1 MRKFLLFS
9 LLIFASIT
17 GNTQS
22 RILYGYLKDSLSGKP
37 VALASITNTVTK
49 QTVVSNQEGRFR
61 ITVSAGHI
69 LSFAAVGYGFDTT
82 LLGLDFKDTIYVRMQ
97 TLGRQLA
104 DVTVVANKKWS
115 RYQLD
120 SIHRRA
126 EFLQAVGGDYK
137 IPTFALSNSG
147 AGLGFNIDRFS
158 KHEKRKRKA
167 FVFFEEQ
174 EQEAYINYYFTQE
187 IVQQY
192 TGLTDEKLHAFM
204 QAHRPS
210 YKWLRKFH
218 TEEDLKYYL
227 NDQLKIFFG
236 RK

>member
-1 MRKFLLFS
+1 MRKYLLLPILS
-9 LLIFASIT
+9 LAFICSNAQT
-17 GNTQS
+17 KTVN
-22 RILYGYLKDSLSGKP
+22 GYLVDSLSRKP

-49 QTVVSNQEGRFR
+49 QTVVSNQDGRFR
-61 ITVSAGHI
+61 ITANAGHI
-69 LSFAAVGYGFDTT
+69 LSFAAIGYGFDTV
-82 LLGLDFKDTIYVRMQ
+82 LLGLDFKDTIYVQMK

-120 SIHRRA
+120 SINRRA
-126 EFLQAVGGDYK
+126 EFMQAVGGDYK

-147 AGLGFNIDRFS
+147 AGLGFNLDRFS

-187 IVQQY
+187 IVEQY
-192 TGLTDEKLHAFM
+192 TGLRDEKLHAFM
-204 QAHRPS
+204 QAHRPE
-210 YKWLRKFH
+210 YKWLRKHH
-218 TEEDLKYYL
+218 TEEDIKYYL
-227 NDQLKIFFG
+227 NDRLKIFFG

>member
-1 MRKFLLFS
+1 MRIYLLLTFFV
-9 LLIFASIT
+9 FACVSSIA
-17 GNTQS
+17 QS
-22 RILYGYLKDSLSGKP
+22 KTIHGYLIDSVSRKP

-49 QTVVSNQEGRFR
+49 QTVVSNQAGKFR
-61 ITVSAGHI
+61 INVSAGHI
-69 LSFAAVGYGFDTT
+69 LSFAAVGYGFDTV
-82 LLGLDFKDTIYVRMQ
+82 LLGFDFKDSMVVQMK

-104 DVTVVANKKWS
+104 DVTVVANKRWS

-120 SIHRRA
+120 SIQRRA
-126 EFLQAVGGDYK
+126 EFLQGVGGDYK
-137 IPTFALSNSG
+137 IPTFSMSNSG
-147 AGLGFNIDRFS
+147 AGLGFNLDRFS

-167 FVFFEEQ
+167 FEFFEDQ

-187 IVQQY
+187 LVQQY
-192 TGLTDEKLHAFM
+192 TGLTDEKLHTFM
-204 QAHRPS
+204 QAHRPP
-210 YKWLRKFH
+210 YKWLRKYH

>member
-1 MRKFLLFS
+1 MRKYLLFT
-9 LLIFASIT
+9 LFVFACFS
-17 GNTQS
+17 GMAQS
-22 RILYGYLKDSLSGKP
+22 KTIHGYLIDSVSRKP
-37 VALASITNTVTK
+37 VALASITNTFTK
-49 QTVVSNQEGRFR
+49 QTVVSNQAGKFR
-61 ITVSAGHI
+61 INVNAGHI
-69 LSFAAVGYGFDTT
+69 LSFAAVGYGFDTV
-82 LLGLDFKDTIYVRMQ
+82 LLGLDFKDTIYVQMK

-120 SIHRRA
+120 SIQRRA

-147 AGLGFNIDRFS
+147 AGVGFNLDRFS

-167 FVFFEEQ
+167 FVFFDEQ

-187 IVQQY
+187 LVQQY

-210 YKWLRKFH
+210 YKWLRKYH